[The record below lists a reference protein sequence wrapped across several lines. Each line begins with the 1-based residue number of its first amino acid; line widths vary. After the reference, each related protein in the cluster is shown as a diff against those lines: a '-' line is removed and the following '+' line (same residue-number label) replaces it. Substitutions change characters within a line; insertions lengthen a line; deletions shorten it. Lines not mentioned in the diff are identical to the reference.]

1 MAKKKREFGSM
12 TEMFEFFKK
21 TGAQGGKKRAANL
34 TPEELAA
41 IGKKGAEARWGKK
54 AKVQPKRKDQ
64 KPK

>member
-1 MAKKKREFGSM
+1 M

>member
-12 TEMFEFFKK
+12 TEILEFFKK

-41 IGKKGAEARWGKK
+41 IGKKGADARWGKK
-54 AKVQPKRKDQ
+54 AKAKAKRKE
-64 KPK
+64 K